1 MFPRIGRTPAHL
13 DMTVN
18 FVLMN
23 PVVQRTNAH
32 TKIVSR
38 LGNRIARPDKGDSSE
53 SELRGKRSWHIGQP
67 FS

>member
-1 MFPRIGRTPAHL
+1 
-13 DMTVN
+13 MTVN